1 MLIEKMHG
9 VAHSFIGKA
18 IFALLPVSF
27 LIGGMSGY
35 LYGGSESFAAK
46 VNGETISQQDFLNRY
61 NQEFEA
67 RAQQE
72 GESFLAKTD
81 SVEFVTALR
90 QNLIQRL
97 VDQELIRQY
106 AKELKLGVSDEM
118 IKRAIVTDPNFQV
131 NGKFDNGVYQQVLQ
145 QNRLSSD
152 GYAAILR
159 GALTLEQM
167 QSGVANSEFIVPA
180 QAKNT
185 AEVFFQKRSARLA
198 TLSLADEMAKQS
210 VPDDEI
216 KAYYEANQK
225 SFVQPEQVK
234 VQYIDLSGSQIEKG
248 IEVKDVEIAQYY
260 QDNKAQFMTQR
271 LAHIQFANE
280 QDAKVTYDELQKGA
294 NFADVAKAKSL
305 DKVSG
310 ENGGDLG
317 WVNANELPKA
327 FEDAAAALQ
336 VGQYSHPINVDGNY
350 HIVLVQERKAQTL
363 DEVKAQVADLVRKS
377 LLENRYYAIEK
388 QVRDK
393 AFEDSKSLNTAAQ
406 VAGVKVQESGYF
418 SRQNV
423 PVELNFPNVVSA
435 VFESDIA
442 NGGANSEPLNVGD
455 YHAIVVRVLDHK
467 PEGVRS
473 LEDAKADIEMFLKRQ
488 KAENVLNEKAQ
499 QEVKALSE
507 NTESKVDGINFSS
520 DQTFTLSENKD
531 PILTNGVFSIA
542 KPASGKVVY
551 QVARNEK
558 GDVVVIALN
567 KVEDGVL
574 NDKELSQFSAQLLRT
589 SQAEVQAQLM
599 QGLRERAKIEVNDSF
614 INQDD
619 EAQQ

>member
-1 MLIEKMHG
+1 MLIEKMHNLSNSK
-9 VAHSFIGKA
+9 AAKFILGL
-18 IFALLPVSF
+18 ITLSF
-27 LIGGMSGY
+27 LVGGMSGY
-35 LYGGSESFAAK
+35 LFSSNDTYAAK
-46 VNGETISQQDFLNRY
+46 VNGEVISQQDFLNRY

-67 RAQQE
+67 RAQRE
-72 GESFLAKTD
+72 GEAFMAQSD
-81 SVEFVTALR
+81 SPEFVTALR
-90 QNLIQRL
+90 QSTINRMI
-97 VDQELIRQY
+97 DQELLRQY

-145 QNRLSSD
+145 QNRLTSD

-185 AEVFFQKRSARLA
+185 AEVFFQKRSVRLA
-198 TLSLADEMAKQS
+198 TLSLADEMAKQAVS
-210 VPDDEI
+210 DDEI

-280 QDAKVTYDELQKGA
+280 QDAKVAYDELQKGA

-327 FEDAAAALQ
+327 FEAAALQ
-336 VGQYSHPINVDGNY
+336 VGQYSQPINVDGNY

-393 AFEDSKSLNTAAQ
+393 AFEDSKSLNSAAQ

-423 PVELNFPNVVSA
+423 PAELNFPNVVSA

-455 YHAIVVRVLDHK
+455 YHAIVVRVLEHK
-467 PEGVRS
+467 PEGVRT

-488 KAENVLNEKAQ
+488 KSENVLNEKAQ
-499 QEVKALSE
+499 QVVKALSE
-507 NTESKVDGINFSS
+507 NAESKVDGINFSS
-520 DQTFTLSENKD
+520 EQSFTLSENKD
-531 PILTNGVFSIA
+531 PILTNDVFSIA
-542 KPASGKVVY
+542 KPTSGKTVY
-551 QVARNEK
+551 QVAHNEK
-558 GDVVVIALN
+558 GDVVIIALN

>member
-1 MLIEKMHG
+1 MLIEKMHNLSNSK
-9 VAHSFIGKA
+9 VAKFILGL
-18 IFALLPVSF
+18 ITLSF
-27 LIGGMSGY
+27 LVGGMSGY
-35 LYGGSESFAAK
+35 LFSSNDTYAAK
-46 VNGETISQQDFLNRY
+46 VNGEVISQQDFLNRY

-67 RAQQE
+67 RAQRE
-72 GESFLAKTD
+72 GEAFMAQSD
-81 SVEFVTALR
+81 SPEFVTALR
-90 QNLIQRL
+90 QSTINRMI
-97 VDQELIRQY
+97 DQELLRQY

-131 NGKFDNGVYQQVLQ
+131 NGKFDNAVYQQVLQ
-145 QNRLSSD
+145 QNRLTSD
-152 GYAAILR
+152 GYATILR

-167 QSGVANSEFIVPA
+167 QGGVANSEFIVPA

-198 TLSLADEMAKQS
+198 TLSLADEMAKQAVS
-210 VPDDEI
+210 DDEI

-280 QDAKVTYDELQKGA
+280 QDAKAAYEELQKGA
-294 NFADVAKAKSL
+294 NFADLAKAKSL

-317 WVNANELPKA
+317 WVNANELPKS

-336 VGQYSHPINVDGNY
+336 VGQYSQPINVDGNY

-406 VAGVKVQESGYF
+406 VAGAKVQESGYF

-423 PVELNFPNVVSA
+423 PAELNFPNVVSA

-467 PEGVRS
+467 PEGVRT

-499 QEVKALSE
+499 QVVKALRE
-507 NTESKVDGINFSS
+507 NAESKVDGINFSS
-520 DQTFTLSENKD
+520 EQTFTLSENKD

-542 KPASGKVVY
+542 KPESGKTVY
-551 QVARNEK
+551 QVAHNEK
-558 GDVVVIALN
+558 GDVVIIALN

>member
-1 MLIEKMHG
+1 MHNLTNSKISKFILGLIT
-9 VAHSFIGKA
+9 
-18 IFALLPVSF
+18 VSF
-27 LIGGMSGY
+27 LVGGMSGY
-35 LYGGSESFAAK
+35 LFSSNDTYAAK
-46 VNGETISQQDFLNRY
+46 VNGEVISQQDFLNRY
-61 NQEFEA
+61 NQEFEI
-67 RAQQE
+67 RAQRE
-72 GESFLAKTD
+72 GEAFMGQSD
-81 SVEFVTALR
+81 SPEFVTALR
-90 QNLIQRL
+90 QNIVNLMI
-97 VDQELIRQY
+97 DQELLRQY
-106 AKELKLGVSDEM
+106 VKELKLGVSDEM

-131 NGKFDNGVYQQVLQ
+131 KGKFDNAVYQRILQ
-145 QNRLSSD
+145 QNHLTSD
-152 GYAAILR
+152 GYASILR
-159 GALTLEQM
+159 ASLPLEQI
-167 QSGVANSEFIVPA
+167 QNGVANSEFIVPA
-180 QAKNT
+180 QVKNN
-185 AEVFFQKRSARLA
+185 AEIFFQKRLARLA

-210 VPDDEI
+210 VSDDEI
-216 KAYYEANQK
+216 KTYYEANQK

-234 VQYIDLSGSQIEKG
+234 VQYIDLSADNISKNLQ
-248 IEVKDVEIAQYY
+248 VTDVEIAQYY
-260 QDNKAQFMTQR
+260 QDNKAQFMTQY
-271 LAHIQFANE
+271 LSHIQFANE
-280 QDAKVTYDELQKGA
+280 QDAKVAYEELQKGA
-294 NFADVAKAKSL
+294 NFADVAKTKSL
-305 DKVSG
+305 DKISG

-336 VGQYSHPINVDGNY
+336 VGQYSQPINVDGNY

-377 LLENRYYAIEK
+377 VLENRYYAIEK

-423 PVELNFPNVVSA
+423 PAELNFPNVVSA

-467 PEGVRS
+467 PEGVRT

-499 QEVKALSE
+499 QAVKALSE
-507 NTESKVDGINFSS
+507 NAESKVDGINFSS
-520 DQTFTLSENKD
+520 EQTFTLSENKD

-542 KPASGKVVY
+542 KPASGKTVY

-558 GDVVVIALN
+558 GDVVIIALN

-574 NDKELSQFSAQLLRT
+574 NDKELNQFSAQLLRT